1 MEIFLPVMLLMF
13 HTIIIYFLMGY
24 RRYLAVTKKG
34 ASADYYKLYVGEET
48 EDCRVV
54 ARHVINL
61 LEAPVLFY
69 LGAMI
74 AFVTGVAGN
83 GIITLAWVYVMLRLL
98 HSAIH
103 LSANVVI
110 WRFRIFVLSMMVLT
124 AFLFTIA
131 YRLFL
136 TG

>member
-34 ASADYYKLYVGEET
+34 ASVDYYKLYVGEET

-74 AFVTGVAGN
+74 AFVTGVAGT
-83 GIITLAWVYVMLRLL
+83 GIITLAWVYVLLRLL
-98 HSAIH
+98 HSAVH
-103 LSANVVI
+103 LGANVVI
-110 WRFRIFVLSMMVLT
+110 WRFRIFVFSMMVLT

>member
-1 MEIFLPVMLLMF
+1 MDIFIPVMLLMF

-74 AFVTGVAGN
+74 AFVTGLAGT
-83 GIITLAWVYVMLRLL
+83 GILTLAWVYVLLRLL

-110 WRFRIFVLSMMVLT
+110 WRFRVFVLSMMVLT

-136 TG
+136 PG